1 MKNLLILFGLLMTFT
16 LHASDA
22 EVFAKA
28 NSLYKEQQFDEALK
42 LYTELRMSYPR
53 SATIN
58 FNIGN
63 VYFKKGELAMAIAS
77 YERAKRLKPTDEDIQ
92 HNLLFAKARTI
103 DKIEK
108 QNHSLA
114 SLFFNQAN
122 SFSSSYG
129 WTWASIISC
138 WLASAGLLLF
148 LFSSRFTKLG
158 FYTGIVLGLTSIV
171 FLLIGKKIFSIENRC
186 DSVVIAVE
194 KVFIKSA
201 PDNSAS
207 DLFML
212 HEGTEVL
219 MLDHV
224 DGFAKI
230 RLDDGK
236 TGWVLQQ
243 DVLAI

>member
-1 MKNLLILFGLLMTFT
+1 MRNLFILFGLLMAFT
-16 LHASDA
+16 IRANDA

-28 NSLYKEQQFDEALK
+28 NLLYKEQQFDEALK
-42 LYTELRMSYPR
+42 LYNDLRMSHPR
-53 SATIN
+53 SATLN

-63 VYFKKGELAMAIAS
+63 VYFKKGELALAIAS

-108 QNHSLA
+108 QNHSLG
-114 SLFFNQAN
+114 SLFFDKAN
-122 SFSSSYG
+122 SLSSSYG

-138 WLASAGLLLF
+138 WLASAALLVF
-148 LFSSRFTKLG
+148 LFSSRFRKLG
-158 FYTGIVLGLTSIV
+158 FYAGVTLGFTSIV
-171 FLLIGKKIFSIENRC
+171 FLFVGKKVFSIENRC

-207 DLFML
+207 DLFLL

-219 MLDHV
+219 MLDNV